1 MQGLDFAL
9 VVDSSM
15 IFTMLVLIIG
25 GLLTL
30 LVGQRFERAG
40 QMLATFSLL
49 AAVAL
54 NLLLLLHVQNG
65 SYIFQS
71 YIWLSIE
78 DTPIMTLGF
87 LADGLSI
94 PIVLL
99 ITGLG
104 FFSVIYSFVYM
115 PDIRNPG
122 LYYSL
127 IVWFIAA
134 MVGVVYAT
142 NLMQFFL
149 FYEVML
155 IPAFVLV
162 YLYGVSD
169 NPDKRARNAL
179 QFWVWTAAG
188 GLISLVAVFMIFSQ
202 VGTLEFVSLDAMSQ
216 LTYLDTSG
224 IATEVARLIGL
235 IFLLGFGIKLGL
247 VPLHIWAPPVY
258 SEAPMPVLVLL
269 SGAMTKMAAYG
280 VIRIVIPLF
289 GSVLSSF
296 ATGLMIISIVTIFY
310 GAMLAISQ
318 KDLKM
323 MLAYSSISQLGY
335 LMLGYSSMTVLGVNG
350 AAFQLVNHGILASLM
365 FFCAGAI
372 HLRTGTMDFDEL
384 GGLAPKMPYLA
395 TISIIG
401 SLALAGT
408 PPMSVFAGEWMIFG
422 GVAEFAIANGTAALV
437 FLTVIAVAATG
448 LTAAYYLWAV
458 RRVFY
463 GVVPEALENVNDP
476 PRSILFIGIVMT
488 TFVIVVGVYPW
499 LLWRWVNPAL
509 DLITA
514 FLGG

>member
-1 MQGLDFAL
+1 MVLTL
-9 VVDSSM
+9 
-15 IFTMLVLIIG
+15 LVLIIG

-30 LVGQRFERAG
+30 IVGQKSERGG
-40 QMLATFSLL
+40 QLL
-49 AAVAL
+49 AALSLLGAIGL
-54 NLLLLLHVQNG
+54 NVLLLFNVQNG
-65 SYIFQS
+65 AFIFQS
-71 YIWLSIE
+71 YVWLHI
-78 DTPIMTLGF
+78 DATPLMTLGF
-87 LADGLSI
+87 LADGLSV
-94 PIVLL
+94 PVVLL

-104 FFSVIYSFVYM
+104 FFSVLFSFVYM
-115 PDIRNPG
+115 KDLKNPG

-127 IVWFIAA
+127 MVWFIAA

-142 NLMQFFL
+142 NLIQFFL
-149 FYEVML
+149 FYELML

-162 YLYGVSD
+162 YLYGVSEEQE
-169 NPDKRARNAL
+169 KRAKNAL
-179 QFWVWTAAG
+179 QFWVWTAVG

-202 VGTLEFVSLDAMSQ
+202 VGSLDFISVNTMSQ

-224 IATEVARLIGL
+224 IATDVAKLIGI

-247 VPLHIWAPPVY
+247 VPLHVWAPPVY
-258 SEAPMPVLVLL
+258 GEAPIPVLVLL
-269 SGAMTKMAAYG
+269 SGAMTKTAAYG

-289 GSVLSSF
+289 GGVLTSY
-296 ATGLMIISIVTIFY
+296 ALGLMVISIITIFY

-350 AAFQLVNHGILASLM
+350 AAFQLINHGVLASLM

-372 HLRTGTMDFDEL
+372 KLRTSTMDFDKL

-401 SLALAGT
+401 ALALAGT
-408 PPMSVFAGEWMIFG
+408 PPLSAFAGEWMIFG
-422 GVAEFAIANGTAALV
+422 GVAEFAIANGTLALV
-437 FLTVIAVAATG
+437 TLTVIAVAATG

-463 GVVPEALENVNDP
+463 GQVPDDLQNVNDP
-476 PRSILFIGIVMT
+476 PKTILFIGIVMVA
-488 TFVIVVGVYPW
+488 FVVIVGIYPW
-499 LLWRWVNPAL
+499 LLWRWVQPAL
-509 DLITA
+509 QLITG
-514 FLGG
+514 LIGG